1 MPWDRFTSRLL
12 ARLRPP
18 TTPRTSERALRRWLD
33 RAAGDRHDLPAET
46 FLAAA
51 INFYRDVPVAGIV
64 REEGADMLL
73 FQYGTY
79 DWGEGAAFEVEVTR
93 QFAHDSEGTLS
104 HLHATLRFAP
114 DPALEALGAFDVW
127 CERRADVDTFA
138 RRVLDSPAVAA
149 VKGRPELQRVVRWEM
164 V

>member
-1 MPWDRFTSRLL
+1 MTSDSPISRLL
-12 ARLRPP
+12 GLLLRRV
-18 TTPRTSERALRRWLD
+18 TPATSERELRRFLD
-33 RAAGDRHDLPAET
+33 DRGAGASSET

-51 INFYRDVPVAGIV
+51 IDFYRDVPVAGIV

-79 DWGEGAAFEVEVTR
+79 DWGEGPAFEVDVTR

-104 HLHATLRFAP
+104 QLQATLRFAP
-114 DPALEALGAFDVW
+114 DPALEVLGAFDVW
-127 CERRADVDTFA
+127 CERRADADLFA
-138 RRVLDSPAVAA
+138 QRVLDSPAVAA
-149 VKGRPELQRVVRWEM
+149 VKGRPELQRIVRWEM